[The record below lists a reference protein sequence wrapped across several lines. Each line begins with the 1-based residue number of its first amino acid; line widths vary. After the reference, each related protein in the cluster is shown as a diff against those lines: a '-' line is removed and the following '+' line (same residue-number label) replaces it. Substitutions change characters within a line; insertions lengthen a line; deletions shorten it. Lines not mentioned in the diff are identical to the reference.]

1 MSTTY
6 SSNPLVFIETHGCKL
21 NQADSMKLAK
31 EFTDFGFVLSETKD
45 IADVYILNTCT
56 VTDVADRK
64 ARQAVRSFKKKN
76 TDSKVIV
83 TGCYAERD
91 QNELNAI
98 PEIDMVLG
106 NVKKKDIVKTIIEE
120 FNYDSNDLAFEN
132 SSNYLN
138 FNLSRT
144 RGMLKIQ
151 EGCNQICS
159 YCIVPKV
166 RGREKSVQL
175 RTLIS
180 NINSFVDDGF
190 KEVVLTGT
198 QLGSYGFD
206 LEDMSLTKM
215 VAAIL
220 DKTNIKRLR
229 ISSLQ
234 PQELNQDLLSLW
246 KDKRLCPHFHIPLQS
261 GDDEI
266 LTKMRRRYSRETYL
280 ASVDKVRSVI
290 DDASITTDVIVG
302 FPDEDQ
308 SQFENTRKV
317 CEEVGFSDMH
327 IFKFSSRP
335 GTSAHYFK
343 DNISPEIKNG
353 RSSELIEIAQESY
366 AKFRESYDGKH
377 MEVLWESP
385 ESLNSYQQYS
395 SGLTNN
401 YIRVRSDQIEKENTL
416 KSVEL
421 TFDDINPYGPMYTK
435 NNI

>member
-45 IADVYILNTCT
+45 NADVYILNTCT
-56 VTDVADRK
+56 VTHVADRK

-132 SSNYLN
+132 SSKYLN

-166 RGREKSVQL
+166 RGREKSVPL
-175 RTLIS
+175 DTLIS
-180 NINSFVDDGF
+180 NVISFVEDGF

-206 LEDMSLTKM
+206 LEDMNLTKM
-215 VAAIL
+215 LVAIL
-220 DKTNIKRLR
+220 DKTDIKRLR

-261 GDDEI
+261 GDDGI

-308 SQFENTRKV
+308 NQFENTRKV

-353 RSSELIEIAQESY
+353 RSSELIDIAQESY
-366 AKFRESYDGKH
+366 AKFRESYDGKN

-385 ESLNSYQQYS
+385 ESINSYQQYS

-401 YIRVRSDQIEKENTL
+401 YIRVRSNQIEKENTL

-421 TFDDINPYGPMYTK
+421 TFDAINPYGPMYTK
-435 NNI
+435 NII

>member
-1 MSTTY
+1 MASI
-6 SSNPLVFIETHGCKL
+6 SL
-21 NQADSMKLAK
+21 
-31 EFTDFGFVLSETKD
+31 
-45 IADVYILNTCT
+45 
-56 VTDVADRK
+56 
-64 ARQAVRSFKKKN
+64 
-76 TDSKVIV
+76 KVPYNKGYL
-83 TGCYAERD
+83 TLY
-91 QNELNAI
+91 
-98 PEIDMVLG
+98 
-106 NVKKKDIVKTIIEE
+106 T
-120 FNYDSNDLAFEN
+120 FEN

-266 LTKMRRRYSRETYL
+266 LEFHGK
-280 ASVDKVRSVI
+280 
-290 DDASITTDVIVG
+290 
-302 FPDEDQ
+302 
-308 SQFENTRKV
+308 
-317 CEEVGFSDMH
+317 
-327 IFKFSSRP
+327 IFLGWCF
-335 GTSAHYFK
+335 
-343 DNISPEIKNG
+343 
-353 RSSELIEIAQESY
+353 
-366 AKFRESYDGKH
+366 
-377 MEVLWESP
+377 
-385 ESLNSYQQYS
+385 
-395 SGLTNN
+395 
-401 YIRVRSDQIEKENTL
+401 
-416 KSVEL
+416 VE
-421 TFDDINPYGPMYTK
+421 
-435 NNI
+435 

>member
-45 IADVYILNTCT
+45 NADVYILNTCT
-56 VTDVADRK
+56 VTHVADRK

-132 SSNYLN
+132 SSKYLN

-166 RGREKSVQL
+166 RGREKSVPL
-175 RTLIS
+175 DTLIS
-180 NINSFVDDGF
+180 NVISFVDDGF

-206 LEDMSLTKM
+206 LEDMNLTKM
-215 VAAIL
+215 LVAIL
-220 DKTNIKRLR
+220 DKTDIKRLR

-261 GDDEI
+261 GDDGI

-280 ASVDKVRSVI
+280 ASVDRVRSVI
-290 DDASITTDVIVG
+290 DDASITTDIIVG

>member
-1 MSTTY
+1 
-6 SSNPLVFIETHGCKL
+6 
-21 NQADSMKLAK
+21 
-31 EFTDFGFVLSETKD
+31 
-45 IADVYILNTCT
+45 
-56 VTDVADRK
+56 
-64 ARQAVRSFKKKN
+64 
-76 TDSKVIV
+76 
-83 TGCYAERD
+83 
-91 QNELNAI
+91 
-98 PEIDMVLG
+98 
-106 NVKKKDIVKTIIEE
+106 
-120 FNYDSNDLAFEN
+120 
-132 SSNYLN
+132 
-138 FNLSRT
+138 
-144 RGMLKIQ
+144 
-151 EGCNQICS
+151 
-159 YCIVPKV
+159 
-166 RGREKSVQL
+166 
-175 RTLIS
+175 
-180 NINSFVDDGF
+180 
-190 KEVVLTGT
+190 
-198 QLGSYGFD
+198 
-206 LEDMSLTKM
+206 
-215 VAAIL
+215 
-220 DKTNIKRLR
+220 
-229 ISSLQ
+229 
-234 PQELNQDLLSLW
+234 
-246 KDKRLCPHFHIPLQS
+246 
-261 GDDEI
+261 
-266 LTKMRRRYSRETYL
+266 MRRRYSRETYL

-385 ESLNSYQQYS
+385 ESFNSYQQYS

>member
-45 IADVYILNTCT
+45 NADVYILNTCT
-56 VTDVADRK
+56 VTHVADRK
-64 ARQAVRSFKKKN
+64 ARQSVRSFKKKN

-280 ASVDKVRSVI
+280 ASVDRVRSVI

-343 DNISPEIKNG
+343 DNISPEIKNR

>member
-45 IADVYILNTCT
+45 NADVYILNTCT
-56 VTDVADRK
+56 VTHVADRK
-64 ARQAVRSFKKKN
+64 ARQSVRSFKKKN

-98 PEIDMVLG
+98 PEIDMVLW

-280 ASVDKVRSVI
+280 ASVDRVRSVI
-290 DDASITTDVIVG
+290 DDASITTDIIVG